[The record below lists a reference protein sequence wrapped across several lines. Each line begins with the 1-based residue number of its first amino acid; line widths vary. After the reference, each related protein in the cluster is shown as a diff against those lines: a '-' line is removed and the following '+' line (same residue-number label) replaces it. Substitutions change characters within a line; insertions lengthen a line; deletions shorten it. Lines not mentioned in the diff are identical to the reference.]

1 MRVTIEVGDNYL
13 AAIKRTGSV
22 QSILN
27 SAAIL
32 LEGLETPVDKIEES
46 IVVVDQVNDIAPMLN
61 HIHQQI
67 RDQVLFGPDSKGQP
81 VPA

>member
-1 MRVTIEVGDNYL
+1 MKITIEVGDNYL

-22 QSILN
+22 TSILT
-27 SAAIL
+27 SAATL
-32 LEGLETPVDKIEES
+32 LENMETPISQIEES
-46 IVVVDQVNDIAPMLN
+46 IVVVDQVNDVAPMLN

-67 RDQVLFGPDSKGQP
+67 RDQVLFGPGSSGQP